1 MSKKVKN
8 LIKQKPISAKEC
20 IKYYNYEN
28 PEKDWNNRCYQTS
41 LINYHKADLDMSW
54 GTLWAWSEGGKIY
67 KGYKPLHFA
76 HNWNL
81 DDYDNVYDDLE
92 SLNESIKSHN
102 RDGLFH
108 FKIDLNKTPYRYVDG
123 RKFGIIKNQT
133 IKLLRIES
141 ELNRRFKSSNPLKTP
156 PLIYVSE
163 VAWWES
169 QNPKYYGKVRT
180 FTDEIMELFW
190 QRVEQNELMLDRQL
204 KCA

>member
-1 MSKKVKN
+1 M
-8 LIKQKPISAKEC
+8 IEMMI
-20 IKYYNYEN
+20 
-28 PEKDWNNRCYQTS
+28 YQT
-41 LINYHKADLDMSW
+41 IN
-54 GTLWAWSEGGKIY
+54 
-67 KGYKPLHFA
+67 
-76 HNWNL
+76 
-81 DDYDNVYDDLE
+81 
-92 SLNESIKSHN
+92 
-102 RDGLFH
+102 
-108 FKIDLNKTPYRYVDG
+108 
-123 RKFGIIKNQT
+123 
-133 IKLLRIES
+133 LLRRES